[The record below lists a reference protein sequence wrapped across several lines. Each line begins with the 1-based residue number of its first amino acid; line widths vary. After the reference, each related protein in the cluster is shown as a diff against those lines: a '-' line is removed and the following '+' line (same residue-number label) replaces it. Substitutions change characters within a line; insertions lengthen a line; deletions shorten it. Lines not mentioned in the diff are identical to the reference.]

1 MTAEFPPS
9 PPDSSLWRSNR
20 QRSRQIEAVVRA
32 LCFAFAAISILTTV
46 GIVLTLIFESLDFFL
61 DPYFRQALWLE
72 RLTTSVTSG

>member
-1 MTAEFPPS
+1 MTAALPDPPQ
-9 PPDSSLWRSNR
+9 PSLWRSNR
-20 QRSRQIEAVVRA
+20 RRSRRVEAVVKA
-32 LCFAFAAISILTTV
+32 FCFAFAAISILTTV